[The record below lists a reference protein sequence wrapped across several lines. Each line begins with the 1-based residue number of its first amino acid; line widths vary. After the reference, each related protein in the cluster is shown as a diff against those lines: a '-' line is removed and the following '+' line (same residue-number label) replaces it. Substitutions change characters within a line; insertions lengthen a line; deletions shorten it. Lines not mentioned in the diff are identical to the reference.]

1 MARDAATQRVEITFL
16 GTPPAKQI
24 ERASGVTDV
33 QVDGQMV
40 RCLVCGSFQPILEA
54 VRGYEV
60 INLTAIPALDR
71 IEVNPQ
77 GDKQM
82 TDHHALRTQMKAITQ
97 TAFGSPDVLQLSDVP
112 KPSPQRGEVLVRVSA
127 ASPNPWDWHFM
138 RGLPYVSR
146 LAGAGLRT
154 PKNTILG
161 SDVAGHVEALGD
173 GVTQFDP
180 GDEVYGF
187 VGAGAFAEYVSVP
200 ADFLGLKPANL
211 TFEQA
216 AAIPLAG
223 MTALQGLR
231 DAGNIRAGQHVL
243 IIGASG
249 GVGTLA
255 VQIAKSFGTT
265 VTGVCSTPNVELV
278 RSLGADHVVD
288 YTRDDV
294 TRSDGTYD
302 LIFQL
307 AGTTW
312 PSAFRRVLS
321 PSGTLVLSSGDST
334 GRIIG
339 PMNRMV
345 GAVILSAF
353 TSQTLRPLTTTRSRQ
368 DLEHLRDLV
377 EDGKLTPVIEGTYPL
392 SASADAV
399 RHLETGHVRGKL
411 TISVRSADPAAQ
423 RLEAPASTEV
433 APTGKRPS
441 PTAEVHRAGRAQRTA
456 SNSLHPIQGGTT

>member
-1 MARDAATQRVEITFL
+1 
-16 GTPPAKQI
+16 
-24 ERASGVTDV
+24 
-33 QVDGQMV
+33 
-40 RCLVCGSFQPILEA
+40 
-54 VRGYEV
+54 
-60 INLTAIPALDR
+60 
-71 IEVNPQ
+71 
-77 GDKQM
+77 M
-82 TDHHALRTQMKAITQ
+82 TDHDPQWRTRMKAITQ
-97 TAFGSPDVLQLSDVP
+97 TAFGSADVLQLREVP
-112 KPSPQRGEVLVRVSA
+112 KPSPGPGEVLVRVA
-127 ASPNPWDWHFM
+127 AGSPNPWDWHFM
-138 RGLPYVSR
+138 RGLPYISR
-146 LAGAGLRT
+146 LAGAGLRK

-161 SDVAGHVEALGD
+161 SDVAGQVEAVGA
-173 GVTQFDP
+173 GVTRFNP

-200 ADFLGLKPANL
+200 EDFLGPKPANL

-216 AAIPLAG
+216 ATIPLAG

-231 DAGNIRAGQHVL
+231 DVGNIRSGQHVL

-278 RSLGADHVVD
+278 RSIGADHILD

-294 TRSDGTYD
+294 TRSGATYD
-302 LIFQL
+302 LVFQL
-307 AGTTW
+307 AGTSW
-312 PSAFRRVLS
+312 PGAFRRILT

-334 GRIIG
+334 GRLIG

-345 GAVILSAF
+345 AAVILSAF

-368 DLEHLRDLV
+368 DLEHLRNLI
-377 EDGKLTPVIEGTYPL
+377 EEGKLTPVIDRTYPL

-411 TISVRSADPAAQ
+411 AISVQPSAPNTSDPRRAAVTTI
-423 RLEAPASTEV
+423 APRQVLADHT
-433 APTGKRPS
+433 R
-441 PTAEVHRAGRAQRTA
+441 RT
-456 SNSLHPIQGGTT
+456 T